1 MHLEII
7 LLGPDGTWS
16 GMVKSPA
23 YILLYKSLSFYPL
36 KGNYPQKKAKS
47 KTPLAYMSVGGPQ
60 YSVFLTISGAMY
72 EGVPQNIL
80 IL

>member
-7 LLGPDGTWS
+7 LRGPAGTCS

-23 YILLYKSLSFYPL
+23 CILLYKSLSFYPL

-47 KTPLAYMSVGGPQ
+47 NTPLAYISVGGPQ
-60 YSVFLTISGAMY
+60 YSVFFTISGAIY